1 MNEIRFA
8 FRLLLKSPG
17 FTAVAVLSLGLGIG
31 ATTTVF
37 AWIQS
42 VLLRPIPG
50 VGRPE
55 QLVVLT
61 TTFGKTQWDTLS
73 LPDLRDYAGLTNTFA
88 GIVGSQ
94 ITPACL
100 SVGGQPQWVY
110 GQIATAN
117 FFDALGVKPI
127 LGRTFVAEEDLRPGG
142 APVLVLSEGF
152 WRRRFGG
159 DPAIVG
165 RAVELNRHSFT
176 IVGVVPSA
184 FRGTMSGLMCDFWA
198 PLVMHEQ
205 VANFG
210 SLENRGDHWLHTQ
223 ARLQPG
229 VSRATA
235 QTAVDTLARQL
246 EQAYPA
252 SNREIG
258 VRVLPVW
265 KAPYGGQAMLLPVL
279 SLLLAVSFGVLL
291 IVAANVA
298 NLLLARAT
306 GRQKEVAIRL
316 ALGAGRARLVRQL
329 LLESLL
335 LALLGGLVGILGAS
349 WGTQLFESFL
359 PTTYLPIGYS
369 FSLDLQT
376 LSFTLALT
384 LATGLVFG
392 LAPAWRASAVDL
404 HSTLKEGGRTSGGA
418 VPHHR
423 LRSVLV
429 AGEVALAL
437 MLLLGAGLCI
447 KGFDRARQ
455 IDLGFDPSQVLVG
468 GLRIGMN
475 GYDEARGLVFYRN
488 LRERLAAVPGV
499 EVAAL
504 SGWLPLGFEGGSS
517 MGVQVEGYDRKP
529 NEDTSIPYS
538 IVSPGYFDL
547 LRIPLLAGRDFTERD
562 DTNTA
567 RVVIVNE
574 TMAKRF
580 WPGQSPLGR
589 KLRYWGDQREATVV
603 GVVKAGKYRTLNEP
617 PRDFMYLAYQQGVW
631 DLNLGVGLRVAG
643 NPLAFASSLRQA
655 IRSLDPGVEV
665 WALLAMQDYIQ
676 AAFLAQ
682 RITATLLMALG
693 GVALVLAAMGIY
705 GVMAYI
711 VSQRTHELGI
721 RVALGARS
729 PDLLRLVVGEGMR
742 LAAWG
747 MVVGLAGAVGLTR
760 LLANFLYGVS
770 PFDPA
775 AYLAVAATLA
785 GVALVACY
793 LPARRATRVDPMV
806 ALRCE

>member
-1 MNEIRFA
+1 MLNEIRFA

-279 SLLLAVSFGVLL
+279 SLVWAVSF
-291 IVAANVA
+291 
-298 NLLLARAT
+298 
-306 GRQKEVAIRL
+306 
-316 ALGAGRARLVRQL
+316 
-329 LLESLL
+329 
-335 LALLGGLVGILGAS
+335 
-349 WGTQLFESFL
+349 
-359 PTTYLPIGYS
+359 P
-369 FSLDLQT
+369 
-376 LSFTLALT
+376 
-384 LATGLVFG
+384 
-392 LAPAWRASAVDL
+392 
-404 HSTLKEGGRTSGGA
+404 
-418 VPHHR
+418 
-423 LRSVLV
+423 
-429 AGEVALAL
+429 
-437 MLLLGAGLCI
+437 C
-447 KGFDRARQ
+447 
-455 IDLGFDPSQVLVG
+455 
-468 GLRIGMN
+468 
-475 GYDEARGLVFYRN
+475 
-488 LRERLAAVPGV
+488 
-499 EVAAL
+499 
-504 SGWLPLGFEGGSS
+504 
-517 MGVQVEGYDRKP
+517 
-529 NEDTSIPYS
+529 
-538 IVSPGYFDL
+538 
-547 LRIPLLAGRDFTERD
+547 
-562 DTNTA
+562 
-567 RVVIVNE
+567 
-574 TMAKRF
+574 
-580 WPGQSPLGR
+580 
-589 KLRYWGDQREATVV
+589 
-603 GVVKAGKYRTLNEP
+603 
-617 PRDFMYLAYQQGVW
+617 
-631 DLNLGVGLRVAG
+631 
-643 NPLAFASSLRQA
+643 
-655 IRSLDPGVEV
+655 
-665 WALLAMQDYIQ
+665 
-676 AAFLAQ
+676 
-682 RITATLLMALG
+682 
-693 GVALVLAAMGIY
+693 
-705 GVMAYI
+705 
-711 VSQRTHELGI
+711 
-721 RVALGARS
+721 
-729 PDLLRLVVGEGMR
+729 
-742 LAAWG
+742 
-747 MVVGLAGAVGLTR
+747 
-760 LLANFLYGVS
+760 
-770 PFDPA
+770 
-775 AYLAVAATLA
+775 
-785 GVALVACY
+785 
-793 LPARRATRVDPMV
+793 
-806 ALRCE
+806 